1 MENYFWNKLSLKRM
15 DFREQHCMQKTANKM
30 MSYGNLFLKKMSLKR
45 MDFWEQYCM
54 QNTAN
59 KELTKELS

>member
-1 MENYFWNKLSLKRM
+1 
-15 DFREQHCMQKTANKM
+15 MQKTANKM